1 MTDPNQAKYFDDAL
15 EMFATDGWK
24 AFQKEIVAALSN
36 VSIDGLNNATE
47 LHQAKGRVDILRQ
60 ISSYESALRTS
71 MEQAEEGDEEDS

>member
-36 VSIDGLNNATE
+36 VSIDGLNTATE

-60 ISSYESALRTS
+60 ISSYECALRS
-71 MEQAEEGDEEDS
+71 SREQAEEGDEADS

>member
-47 LHQAKGRVDILRQ
+47 VHQAKARVDSLRQ
-60 ISSYESALRTS
+60 LASDESALRTS